1 MSEDGDCVTEQPR
14 PILTLHKNFS
24 QAGPNTCYPEGEL
37 GWFNVST
44 GGQGGTF
51 KQALL
56 HLLFIILLSPP
67 LGKLHS
73 RRETWYL
80 TGAKDASAGSSEL
93 FYNISLSQH
102 HWCEERWPEL
112 GKENRSDD
120 TFINFYL
127 LSKCLYTL
135 HSFTYE
141 YILQKYLDI
150 GVPYCTLWIPHWVG
164 NLRSTWRKEQNTQ
177 FIKSQVMSGTKG
189 RRKW

>member
-1 MSEDGDCVTEQPR
+1 MVTVLLSNQGQYWLYIKISHRQDPTPATLRGSLGDSMSLLEAKGA
-14 PILTLHKNFS
+14 HS
-24 QAGPNTCYPEGEL
+24 
-37 GWFNVST
+37 
-44 GGQGGTF
+44 

-56 HLLFIILLSPP
+56 HLLFVILLSPP

-80 TGAKDASAGSSEL
+80 TGAKDASGGSSEL
-93 FYNISLSQH
+93 FYISLSQH

-127 LSKCLYTL
+127 LSECLYTL
-135 HSFTYE
+135 HSFAYE
-141 YILQKYLDI
+141 YILQKNLDI
-150 GVPYCTLWIPHWVG
+150 GVPYCTLWIPNWVG